1 MIDGRLYWRQSG
13 ATRTILCRGA
23 ATIRRHSRVRGY
35 KAFALDAHD
44 FICERIHVFGR
55 RAERFGHLRVMEGGV
70 YYRSGGDVVLIL
82 ILIICREDV
91 RHRWNTVGGHS
102 HHSISTCVHRSPQID
117 IFLLHKHV
125 SEAIVVVTHRRSTIV
140 HRRRLHQHLLSLMMI
155 SRC

>member
-13 ATRTILCRGA
+13 ATRTILCRSA

-55 RAERFGHLRVMEGGV
+55 RAECFGHLRVMEA
-70 YYRSGGDVVLIL
+70 DVVL